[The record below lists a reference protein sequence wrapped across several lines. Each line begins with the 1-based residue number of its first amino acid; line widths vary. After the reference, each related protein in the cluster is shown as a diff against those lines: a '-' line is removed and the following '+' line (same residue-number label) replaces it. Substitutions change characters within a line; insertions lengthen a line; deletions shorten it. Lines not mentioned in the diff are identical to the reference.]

1 MELKRELRLL
11 DVFCVAAGA
20 MISSGIFVLPGIAH
34 ARAGPG
40 VILSYFLA
48 GLLNWFALALKSAF
62 ALIGMSAF
70 VRLFSGVGMLTA
82 GIGLTAVFTV
92 VNLLGARQA
101 VRFQVAMV
109 LGLLLL
115 MAGYIVQ
122 GLPRVNLENMT
133 PFFPR
138 GVGASVWT
146 AGFVFVAY
154 GGLLKISS
162 IAEEVK
168 DPVRN
173 IPRGLILSLVVVM
186 LLYTAMVFVTTGVL
200 PGNRLDDSL
209 TPITDGAAAF
219 AGPWGGRIMALAAV
233 FAFVSTANAGILA
246 AARYLLA
253 LGRDELLPGCFA
265 RISRRTRVPWVAV
278 LVTGLFVASSLLLPL
293 DTLVEAA
300 SLIIILG
307 FVLSCVCI
315 IVLRE
320 SQVQNYRPGFR
331 APFYPFLQIAGILGF
346 SLLVFKAGIHA
357 FLIFSA
363 LFSVGLLSYWFYGRN
378 RLRKDYALLHLVER
392 LTSRELVTGTLE
404 QELKEVVRDRDEIP
418 SDRLDQLVATCPVL
432 DMPRRVT
439 AEQCFEEV
447 AGKLAEALRMK
458 PSELADKL
466 LEREGESSTVLTPF
480 LAIPHTVVPGEG
492 SFGMALVRNREGIL
506 FGPGAEGVKA
516 MFVLAGTRDERNF
529 HLRALAGIAQ
539 TVQEPGFE
547 KRWMNARGIE
557 GLRDVL
563 LLAKRVRSC

>member
-186 LLYTAMVFVTTGVL
+186 LLYTAMVFVTTGWTI
-200 PGNRLDDSL
+200 PSPRSPMGPPPSRGR
-209 TPITDGAAAF
+209 GAA
-219 AGPWGGRIMALAAV
+219 GSWLWRPY
-233 FAFVSTANAGILA
+233 S
-246 AARYLLA
+246 
-253 LGRDELLPGCFA
+253 P
-265 RISRRTRVPWVAV
+265 
-278 LVTGLFVASSLLLPL
+278 SSPQP
-293 DTLVEAA
+293 T
-300 SLIIILG
+300 
-307 FVLSCVCI
+307 
-315 IVLRE
+315 RE
-320 SQVQNYRPGFR
+320 SWPPPGTFWPWEGTSCCPGVSPGSPEGPGFR
-331 APFYPFLQIAGILGF
+331 G
-346 SLLVFKAGIHA
+346 
-357 FLIFSA
+357 
-363 LFSVGLLSYWFYGRN
+363 
-378 RLRKDYALLHLVER
+378 
-392 LTSRELVTGTLE
+392 SR
-404 QELKEVVRDRDEIP
+404 
-418 SDRLDQLVATCPVL
+418 C
-432 DMPRRVT
+432 
-439 AEQCFEEV
+439 
-447 AGKLAEALRMK
+447 
-458 PSELADKL
+458 
-466 LEREGESSTVLTPF
+466 
-480 LAIPHTVVPGEG
+480 
-492 SFGMALVRNREGIL
+492 
-506 FGPGAEGVKA
+506 
-516 MFVLAGTRDERNF
+516 
-529 HLRALAGIAQ
+529 
-539 TVQEPGFE
+539 
-547 KRWMNARGIE
+547 W
-557 GLRDVL
+557 
-563 LLAKRVRSC
+563 